1 MHDIL
6 KEIVDRR
13 IADIEKL
20 GIDFG
25 ADIPETR
32 RRPLHPFLVQ
42 KGVILEVKRASPSKG
57 DIAPDLDAAKT
68 ALSYE
73 EAGAAAISC
82 LTEKNYFKGNLK
94 DLMSV
99 CTSVDIAVLR
109 KDFLLYPDE
118 VDISYRAG
126 ADAVLLIA
134 RILDAE
140 NMLAMAKR
148 AASYKMTSLIE
159 VRTEEDLEK
168 LAFVRKGME
177 VSDLQYIVCGVNSRD
192 LRDFSIDLLKPCK
205 LLSKIK
211 AVLGEDARVIFESG
225 IRTPQAA
232 SFAGSLGFTG
242 MLLGEAAAKSPS
254 LRKDLVSA
262 FVSACP
268 DKKARFW
275 YSVLERESHPLIK
288 ICGLTQPED
297 LLLADSLGSDFVGFI
312 FAAGFARNV
321 CHDSEN
327 RFEKFKPLLKNI
339 SAKKVAVITDP
350 ESAEAE
356 EAAKLVEQGI
366 LDCLQFHGIE
376 YSKVPQSLLSL
387 PHYFVITSKNQNPE
401 EMAKELFSMGEP
413 RFLQDTKK
421 HDYQKTDNHLWLAGG
436 ITPENTA
443 ELITQ
448 FNPELID
455 LSGGLEFPDQ
465 PGKKDSELMKK
476 MLHLYSKRALNYT

>member
-6 KEIVDRR
+6 KEIVVRR
-13 IADIEKL
+13 IEDIGEL
-20 GIDFG
+20 GIEFG
-25 ADIPETR
+25 ANIPKTR
-32 RRPLHPFLVQ
+32 SRPLHPFLTQ

-73 EAGAAAISC
+73 AAGAAAISC
-82 LTEKNYFKGNLK
+82 LTEKNYFKGNLN
-94 DLMSV
+94 DLMAV
-99 CTSVDIAVLR
+99 CNSVDIAVLR
-109 KDFLLYPDE
+109 KDFLLYPEE
-118 VDISYRAG
+118 VDVSYRAG

-140 NMLAMAKR
+140 NMLAMAKK
-148 AASYKMTSLIE
+148 AAAFKMTSLIE
-159 VRTEEDLEK
+159 VRTDEDLEK
-168 LAFVRKGME
+168 LAFVAKGME
-177 VSDLQYIVCGVNSRD
+177 ACDLQYIVCGVNSRD

-211 AVLGEDARVIFESG
+211 AVLGDNARVIFESG

-232 SFAGSLGFTG
+232 SFAGSLSFTG

-254 LRKDLVSA
+254 LRKDLVDSFVKASA
-262 FVSACP
+262 NKNSS
-268 DKKARFW
+268 FW
-275 YSVLERESHPLIK
+275 YSVLEKESKPLVK
-288 ICGLTQPED
+288 ICGLTQRED
-297 LLLADSLGSDFVGFI
+297 VLLADSLGADFLGFI

-327 RFEKFKPLLKNI
+327 RFEKIRPHLKNLK
-339 SAKKVAVITDP
+339 AKKVAVITDP
-350 ESAEAE
+350 ESPEAE
-356 EAAKLVEQGI
+356 EAAKLVDQGI

-376 YSKVPQSLLSL
+376 YSKVPQNLLSL

-413 RFLQDTKK
+413 RFLQDSRT
-421 HDYQKTDNHLWLAGG
+421 HEYQKTDNHLWLAGG
-436 ITPENTA
+436 ISPDNA
-443 ELITQ
+443 SELINQ

-455 LSGGLEFPDQ
+455 LSGGVEFPDQ
-465 PGKKDSELMKK
+465 FGKKDPALLKK
-476 MLHLYSKRALNYT
+476 FFENLK